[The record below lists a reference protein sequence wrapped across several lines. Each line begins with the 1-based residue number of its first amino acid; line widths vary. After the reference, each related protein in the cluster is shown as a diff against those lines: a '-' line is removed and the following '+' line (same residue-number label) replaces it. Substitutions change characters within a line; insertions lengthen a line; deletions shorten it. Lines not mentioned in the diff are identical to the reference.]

1 MVIWIMFFLPDHN
14 LIKKNQ
20 VYDSNNIGN
29 KELYEIQVLLKYT
42 KPTSQHYFFETFFA
56 IKHWLEKKLYRE
68 GV

>member
-14 LIKKNQ
+14 F
-20 VYDSNNIGN
+20 YDSSNIGN

>member
-1 MVIWIMFFLPDHN
+1 MFFLSDHN

-20 VYDSNNIGN
+20 VYDSSNIGN

-56 IKHWLEKKLYRE
+56 IKH
-68 GV
+68 